1 MKKQFLFKLIFSQ
14 AKGIIKVQH
23 ACPITRKEPRHE

>member
-1 MKKQFLFKLIFSQ
+1 MKKQFLFKLIFRK